1 MIRYLYS
8 ALALA
13 TLTGSI
19 SAKTIFEQTQQN
31 VHVTATGYQI
41 QHNCHVTAT
50 DYKDTEDTVLIGNW
64 KASDFYAYGMNPI
77 TITVANKGTE
87 DIEINGA
94 AVRESNQA
102 GIVDNVLLKP
112 WYNKALVI
120 GLELGTMLPG
130 LYVGLN
136 QCILGAKSIA
146 NANGGILR
154 LLFGGLIIAN
164 SGSVITALL
173 SGLYIAKSVSTAK
186 GIAIMGAILGSHVAQ
201 RLWINSFEK
210 EFKRQVLMATD
221 SLVIKPGQSMSK
233 IIIVST
239 AYPVLNLPV
248 TDIVGTIR
256 VKTNT
261 VAIRLLA

>member
-1 MIRYLYS
+1 
-8 ALALA
+8 
-13 TLTGSI
+13 
-19 SAKTIFEQTQQN
+19 
-31 VHVTATGYQI
+31 
-41 QHNCHVTAT
+41 
-50 DYKDTEDTVLIGNW
+50 
-64 KASDFYAYGMNPI
+64 MNPI

-87 DIEINGA
+87 DIVISGA

-112 WYNKALVI
+112 WYNKALVL

-136 QCILGAKSIA
+136 QCIIGVKSLA
-146 NANGGILR
+146 DAGIFR
-154 LLFGGLIIAN
+154 LLLGGLVISTSA
-164 SGSVITALL
+164 SVTTALL

-201 RLWINSFEK
+201 HLLVNSFEK
-210 EFKRQVLMATD
+210 EFKRQVLMAND

-239 AYPVLNLPV
+239 AYPILNLPV
-248 TDIVGTIR
+248 TDIVGTVR